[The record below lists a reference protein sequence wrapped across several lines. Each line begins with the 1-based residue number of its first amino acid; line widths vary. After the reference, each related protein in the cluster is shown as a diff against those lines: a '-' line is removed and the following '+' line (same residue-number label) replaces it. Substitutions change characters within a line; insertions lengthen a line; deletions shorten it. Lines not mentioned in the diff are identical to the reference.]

1 MKGKTLFSICALLL
15 VSLLVQTA
23 ALPQVMTVRAAAIS
37 QPALPDLIVQWSG
50 VSDPKIGKYEIRIKN
65 IGAAPA
71 KASIVV
77 SRVQHFSSPG
87 TRPKVMIFRVQAPPI
102 AAGQYA
108 DVVINTNL
116 DLTLDSSC
124 EYADYGNQV
133 VESNETN
140 NKNCGPVDS

>member
-1 MKGKTLFSICALLL
+1 MKGKTHFSIYALLL
-15 VSLLVQTA
+15 LSILVQA
-23 ALPQVMTVRAAAIS
+23 PGLPQIITMRAEAMA
-37 QPALPDLIVQWSG
+37 QPALPDLIIQWSN
-50 VSDPKIGKYEIRIKN
+50 VSDPKIGKYKIRIKN

-77 SRVQHFSSPG
+77 SRVQHFPAPG
-87 TRPKVMIFRVQAPPI
+87 ARPTVMMFRVQAPPI
-102 AAGQYA
+102 GAGQYA

-124 EYADYGNQV
+124 EYVDYGNQIA
-133 VESNETN
+133 ESNETN

>member
-15 VSLLVQTA
+15 LSIPVQTA
-23 ALPQVMTVRAAAIS
+23 AMPQIMTMPAGALA
-37 QPALPDLIVQWSG
+37 QPALPDLIIQWSN
-50 VSDPKIGKYEIRIKN
+50 VSDPKIGTYKIRIKN

-87 TRPKVMIFRVQAPPI
+87 ARPNVMTFRVQAPPLG
-102 AAGQYA
+102 AGQYA
-108 DVVINTNL
+108 DLVIKTNL

-124 EYADYGNQV
+124 EYADYGNQIA
-133 VESNETN
+133 ESNETN